1 MSNSKKFMDVNDLT
15 FSDEFI
21 DSLIEHNLAIRR
33 ATITVAGGLD
43 AAKDILKNKPDNCN
57 AYDIMYKEYGYMG
70 SWFMTDHNI
79 TINLDDLKIA
89 VKELDDG
96 EL

>member
-1 MSNSKKFMDVNDLT
+1 MMSNSKKFMDVNDLT

-43 AAKDILKNKPDNCN
+43 EAKDILKNKPENCN
-57 AYDIMYKEYGYMG
+57 AYDIMYKDYGYIG
-70 SWFMTDHNI
+70 SWFMVDHNI

-89 VKELDDG
+89 VEEIDED
-96 EL
+96 E